1 MKRNLLYGFFALSIA
16 VMGMSSCSP
25 VDSDDYS
32 LGGSVVSQD
41 ALSLTISEGADNTYT
56 ITNSSQ
62 ELSDVR
68 YHVSTDGKKLE
79 EFAVGAS
86 ITMQLK
92 KKGSYPVYLYAFSA
106 CDQKMITQ
114 NIEVAEDWVDP
125 NAPTDDQ
132 TEWLGF
138 TAGTNLFEGSPATI
152 RFWFADSVWGQIA
165 DPTNEGDVATG
176 ITFTMNGCGP
186 ERWQAQMHVE
196 NTGIALSAGKTY
208 DFSVVI
214 NSSVDGVSATVKPQ
228 KDGDDG
234 TFFTENVFPLHKGN
248 NVIALT
254 DCVGFDGNFKIAF
267 DFGGAPE
274 GTEFTV
280 KNFVITEHNEANV
293 IPLDYN
299 SADNVWKAV
308 DDAQA
313 FDMSFWW
320 SDAGWAQVGDP
331 GFEAN
336 GRIYTIT
343 SNSATDAE
351 WQAQNVFNT
360 TSLGFAADDVFDFS
374 CVMMATTDSRV
385 TVKFCQTN
393 DDDNQAFYKN
403 DIQLKAGKLQV
414 IKFTDCKFAKGAA
427 SPVKLIYDLGGCQAG
442 VEFVIANVT
451 IIKK

>member
-1 MKRNLLYGFFALSIA
+1 MKRNLLYGFFALSMA

-25 VDSDDYS
+25 VDNDDYS

-86 ITMQLK
+86 ITIQFM

-106 CDQKMITQ
+106 CDQKMISQ
-114 NIEVAEDWVDP
+114 NIVVNEDLV
-125 NAPTDDQ
+125 TDDP

-138 TAGTNLFEGSPATI
+138 TAGKNLFEGAPATI
-152 RFWFADSVWGQIA
+152 RFWFADGNWGQIA
-165 DPTNEGDVATG
+165 DPDNEGDVATG
-176 ITFTMNGCGP
+176 ITFTMNDCGP

-214 NSSVDGVSATVKPQ
+214 TSSVDGVSATVKPQ

-254 DCVGFDGNFKIAF
+254 DCAGFDGNFKVAF

-280 KNFVITEHNEANV
+280 KNFVVTEHNESNV

-336 GRIYTIT
+336 GHIYTIT